1 MQQQQ
6 DELSK
11 LRREIQQAYTEK
23 CAADKEKES
32 LVNIL
37 QGQCPTY
44 SVVIIMSEKWEMR
57 DIYWYLFS

>member
-37 QGQCPTY
+37 QGQQL
-44 SVVIIMSEKWEMR
+44 ILW
-57 DIYWYLFS
+57 LLL